1 MDKEKSLLKEEISK
15 LELANC
21 EAQKVILD
29 NFNEIEQLKLQILI
43 HKKDID
49 DMTDRIGDV
58 KNLLKGY

>member
-49 DMTDRIGDV
+49 DMTDRIDDV

>member
-21 EAQKVILD
+21 EAQ
-29 NFNEIEQLKLQILI
+29 NEIEQLKLQILI

-49 DMTDRIGDV
+49 DMTDRISDV